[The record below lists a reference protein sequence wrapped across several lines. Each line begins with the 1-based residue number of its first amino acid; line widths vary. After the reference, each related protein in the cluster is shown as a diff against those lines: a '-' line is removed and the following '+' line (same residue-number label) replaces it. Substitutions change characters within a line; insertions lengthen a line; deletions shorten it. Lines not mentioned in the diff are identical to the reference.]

1 MKQILGVKDAMT
13 QIFDE
18 NGFAVPVTVISVP
31 ENTVTAVKTVE
42 SDGYDAVQ
50 LAVGERN
57 KKRVTKSV
65 AGHIK
70 KAGLDTVQSIREFRT
85 IADVSLGDKVTI
97 DSFEEGDV
105 VVISSVSKG
114 KGFQG
119 GVKRH
124 NMSGGRRSHGN
135 KHAEREIGSIG
146 ATGPQRVFK
155 GKKMPGRMGSD
166 RITIKNLKIVKID
179 KDNNRL
185 LIKGSIAGKRG
196 DLVEIKAKA

>member
-1 MKQILGVKDAMT
+1 
-13 QIFDE
+13 
-18 NGFAVPVTVISVP
+18 
-31 ENTVTAVKTVE
+31 
-42 SDGYDAVQ
+42 
-50 LAVGERN
+50 
-57 KKRVTKSV
+57 
-65 AGHIK
+65 
-70 KAGLDTVQSIREFRT
+70 
-85 IADVSLGDKVTI
+85 VTI